1 MTANESPDEVLVLAA
16 ILGNL
21 EAFEQLVVRYRP
33 AVVRLA
39 RSVVGADYAEDV
51 AQDALLLAFKA
62 LPSIEEPRSFAAWL
76 SAITRNRALRFSKS
90 EDKHTSKRVALDE
103 ALLEKIGALAKP
115 VGTTNSPAATT
126 ALANTTA
133 DARVIQ
139 AGVEDKERDEE
150 MMQALDSLPADYAMP
165 LRLHFLDDMPLK
177 RIAAFMGVPL
187 STVKWRIHHGKK
199 LMRTQMEQRI
209 ETK

>member
-1 MTANESPDEVLVLAA
+1 MTASESPDEVLVLAA

-21 EAFEQLVVRYRP
+21 EAFEQLVLRYRP

-51 AQDALLLAFKA
+51 AQESLLLAFKA
-62 LPSIEEPRSFAAWL
+62 LPGIEDPRRFAAWL
-76 SAITRNRALRFSKS
+76 SAITRHRALRFSKS

-103 ALLEKIGALAKP
+103 ALLENIEALAKP
-115 VGTTNSPAATT
+115 VA
-126 ALANTTA
+126 
-133 DARVIQ
+133 
-139 AGVEDKERDEE
+139 EKERDEAMIE
-150 MMQALDSLPADYAMP
+150 ALESLPADYAMP

-199 LMRTQMEQRI
+199 LLRTKI
-209 ETK
+209 GTTD

>member
-1 MTANESPDEVLVLAA
+1 MTASESPDEVLVLAA

-51 AQDALLLAFKA
+51 AQESLLLAFKA
-62 LPSIEEPRSFAAWL
+62 LPGIEEPRRFAAWL
-76 SAITRNRALRFSKS
+76 SAITRHRALRFSKS
-90 EDKHTSKRVALDE
+90 EDKHVSKRVALDE
-103 ALLEKIGALAKP
+103 ALLEKIEALAKP
-115 VGTTNSPAATT
+115 VA
-126 ALANTTA
+126 
-133 DARVIQ
+133 
-139 AGVEDKERDEE
+139 DKERDEA
-150 MMQALDSLPADYAMP
+150 MIAALDSLPADYAMP

-199 LMRTQMEQRI
+199 LLRAKIGAMD
-209 ETK
+209 

>member
-1 MTANESPDEVLVLAA
+1 MKRFESPDELLVIAA

-39 RSVVGADYAEDV
+39 RTIVGPDDAEDV

-62 LPSIEEPRSFAAWL
+62 LPGIEEPRKFAAWL
-76 SAITRNRALRFSKS
+76 SAITRHRALRFSKS
-90 EDKHTSKRVALDE
+90 EMAHMSKRVPLDE
-103 ALLEKIGALAKP
+103 ALLEKIEALAKP
-115 VGTTNSPAATT
+115 
-126 ALANTTA
+126 LA
-133 DARVIQ
+133 
-139 AGVEDKERDEE
+139 EKERDES
-150 MMQALDSLPADYAMP
+150 MIKALDSLPAEYAMP
-165 LRLHFLDDMPLK
+165 LRLRFLDEMPLN

-199 LMRTQMEQRI
+199 LLRE
-209 ETK
+209 KLN

>member
-1 MTANESPDEVLVLAA
+1 MTPLESPDELLVIAA

-39 RSVVGADYAEDV
+39 RTIVGADDAEDV
-51 AQDALLLAFKA
+51 AQDSLLLAFKA
-62 LPSIEEPRSFAAWL
+62 LPTIEEPRKFAAWL

-90 EDKHTSKRVALDE
+90 ETAKLSKRVPLDE
-103 ALLEKIGALAKP
+103 ALLEKIEALAKP
-115 VGTTNSPAATT
+115 SAEKQREE
-126 ALANTTA
+126 ALL
-133 DARVIQ
+133 
-139 AGVEDKERDEE
+139 KERDEV
-150 MMQALDSLPADYAMP
+150 MLKAMDNLPADYAMP
-165 LRLHFLDDMPLK
+165 LRLRFLDEMPLD

-199 LMRTQMEQRI
+199 LLRAKVESAN
-209 ETK
+209 